1 MPLYDCM
8 LLVKPLVTREAMAE
22 LVGRVA
28 RRAYQRNG
36 VVTDV
41 KSFGTIC
48 LGYGIK
54 KLDGRHF
61 KEYQDYSGW
70 VAQKNIYAAVNGLF
84 ALNNITLDSFEDSI
98 YLNLVIGSLKTYF
111 VTWHLNGQ
119 LMQMTMMVPPS
130 FTQEL
135 HYLNKEDRLL
145 RWLVVKHRDAVYGV
159 EFINEDDG
167 RREMTD
173 FRYRTK
179 DEASD
184 VDEYDDDGDDYEYEV
199 DEEE

>member
-70 VAQKNIYAAVNGLF
+70 VVQKNRCAAVNGLF
-84 ALNNITLDSFEDSI
+84 ALNNITLDSFEDPI
-98 YLNLVIGSLKTYF
+98 YLNLVIGTLKTHF
-111 VTWHLNGQ
+111 VTRHLNVSAIEGCHK
-119 LMQMTMMVPPS
+119 P
-130 FTQEL
+130 
-135 HYLNKEDRLL
+135 
-145 RWLVVKHRDAVYGV
+145 
-159 EFINEDDG
+159 
-167 RREMTD
+167 
-173 FRYRTK
+173 
-179 DEASD
+179 
-184 VDEYDDDGDDYEYEV
+184 
-199 DEEE
+199 

>member
-61 KEYQDYSGW
+61 K
-70 VAQKNIYAAVNGLF
+70 
-84 ALNNITLDSFEDSI
+84 
-98 YLNLVIGSLKTYF
+98 
-111 VTWHLNGQ
+111 GQ

-184 VDEYDDDGDDYEYEV
+184 VDEYDDDDDDYEYEI
-199 DEEE
+199 DEE

>member
-8 LLVKPLVTREAMAE
+8 LLVKPLVTREAMSE
-22 LVGRVA
+22 LVARVA

-41 KSFGTIC
+41 KSFGKVQ

-54 KLDGRHF
+54 KLDGRH
-61 KEYQDYSGW
+61 YQ
-70 VAQKNIYAAVNGLF
+70 
-84 ALNNITLDSFEDSI
+84 
-98 YLNLVIGSLKTYF
+98 
-111 VTWHLNGQ
+111 GQ

-145 RWLVVKHRDAVYGV
+145 RWLVVKHRDAVYGL

-167 RREMTD
+167 RNEMSGFSLAHKKAD
-173 FRYRTK
+173 YDIEECSDDSESEFLSSS
-179 DEASD
+179 DEDS
-184 VDEYDDDGDDYEYEV
+184 DEYKYEG
-199 DEEE
+199 EEEEK

>member
-61 KEYQDYSGW
+61 K
-70 VAQKNIYAAVNGLF
+70 VRA
-84 ALNNITLDSFEDSI
+84 
-98 YLNLVIGSLKTYF
+98 
-111 VTWHLNGQ
+111 
-119 LMQMTMMVPPS
+119 
-130 FTQEL
+130 
-135 HYLNKEDRLL
+135 
-145 RWLVVKHRDAVYGV
+145 
-159 EFINEDDG
+159 
-167 RREMTD
+167 
-173 FRYRTK
+173 
-179 DEASD
+179 
-184 VDEYDDDGDDYEYEV
+184 
-199 DEEE
+199 